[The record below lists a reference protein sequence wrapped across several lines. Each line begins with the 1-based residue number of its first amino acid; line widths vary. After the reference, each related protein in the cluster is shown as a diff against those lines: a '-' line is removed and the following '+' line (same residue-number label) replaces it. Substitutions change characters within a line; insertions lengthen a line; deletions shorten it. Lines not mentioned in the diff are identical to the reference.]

1 MIKYKPLVV
10 TGKSSFRKSFTCTN
24 PTYASSDTFITILL
38 PKVVMDWKVAFGK
51 QMNFVHQ
58 QTKIYIY
65 ARNNSNWF
73 LAKKTSSSVELLPTM
88 MRWKQ
93 IWYPEFFTLEGY
105 PIN

>member
-58 QTKIYIY
+58 QTKYIYILETILID
-65 ARNNSNWF
+65 F
-73 LAKKTSSSVELLPTM
+73 LQKRLAAA
-88 MRWKQ
+88 
-93 IWYPEFFTLEGY
+93 
-105 PIN
+105 